1 MSDDGSRDITPVD
14 GLFLGLTLV
23 LAGIHLFLALFEP
36 ATSEPRRVQFIVI
49 GAAFLG
55 GFFIRLT
62 PLWRPI
68 LYLLGAAFAVF
79 LGGVWVLGGVENL
92 AVGVLTGSVATA
104 FIALALYLFVR
115 TEHQAVTE

>member
-1 MSDDGSRDITPVD
+1 MSDSGSRDITSLD

-23 LAGIHLFLALFEP
+23 LAGIHFYLALLEP
-36 ATSEPRRVQFIVI
+36 ATPGARRDQFIVI

-55 GFFIRLT
+55 GFLVRLT

-92 AVGVLTGSVATA
+92 AVGVLTGIVATA

-115 TEHQAVTE
+115 TEHQAATE

>member
-1 MSDDGSRDITPVD
+1 MSDNGDRDITPVD

-23 LAGIHLFLALFEP
+23 LAGIHFYLALFEP
-36 ATSEPRRVQFIVI
+36 ATLGPRRDQLLII

-55 GFFIRLT
+55 GFIVRLT
-62 PLWRPI
+62 TLWRPI

-92 AVGVLTGSVATA
+92 VVGVLTGIVATA

-115 TEHQAVTE
+115 TEYQAVTE